1 MEDLGLGEDVKV
13 WPKVIAA
20 KITEV
25 AHSQS
30 LRKRTHEKIRK
41 CESSC

>member
-1 MEDLGLGEDVKV
+1 MEDIGLGEDVNV
-13 WPKVIAA
+13 QPKIVAA
-20 KITEV
+20 KMSEV

>member
-1 MEDLGLGEDVKV
+1 MEDLGLGEDVNV
-13 WPKVIAA
+13 WPKDIAA

-30 LRKRTHEKIRK
+30 LRKGTHEKIRK
-41 CESSC
+41 YESSC